1 MKITD
6 FQGKLQLRVFNINGA
21 TIYSREVDIN
31 YNKIN
36 IPLHEIL
43 PGAYIMVFTNKNGEK
58 VISQKIIK
66 Q

>member
-1 MKITD
+1 
-6 FQGKLQLRVFNINGA
+6 
-21 TIYSREVDIN
+21 
-31 YNKIN
+31 
-36 IPLHEIL
+36 L